1 MNDDG
6 EKGRGRRTLGAIGS
20 LVVVCEPGQV
30 LVLDPWHPCLVL
42 LVVVLASLLLVGLAV
57 AVVLVRHDEVCL
69 VCTVKDV

>member
-30 LVLDPWHPCLVL
+30 LVLDPWHPDLVL
-42 LVVVLASLLLVGLAV
+42 LVVVLARSLAVGLLV
-57 AVVLVRHDEVCL
+57 LVGHVELVICL
-69 VCTVKDV
+69 T